1 MSGFKNVLVIC
12 QTLVMISLLFPQCT
26 FILPNVS
33 VGLYASII
41 IFQFSIYIFEPH
53 KSQFNYLIV
62 FVYSNLPIG
71 LLFLYSSFLIVSG
84 NFYLGPFPFFCQQ
97 TLISISF
104 NTTVLV
110 MDYLSF
116 YQCKTFL
123 KNIFTRYRILGWQL
137 FSFSL
142 LKSMFHDLL
151 DYIVFSKI
159 YFQVTF
165 WVFQQLSLQA
175 SAAGDVG
182 SILGQGTKIPY
193 VMQCSQNYNINNYY
207 L

>member
-1 MSGFKNVLVIC
+1 MSGFKNVFMIC
-12 QTLVMISLLFPQCT
+12 QTLVIISLLFPQCT
-26 FILPNVS
+26 FILLNVS
-33 VGLYASII
+33 IGLYASII

-62 FVYSNLPIG
+62 FAYSNLPIT
-71 LLFLYSSFLIVSG
+71 LLFLYSSFLLVSG

-97 TLISISF
+97 TLTSISF

-116 YQCKTFL
+116 YQYKTFL

-142 LKSMFHDLL
+142 LKSVFHDLL
-151 DYIVFSKI
+151 AYIVFQKYIFRGLSW
-159 YFQVTF
+159 YF
-165 WVFQQLSLQA
+165 S
-175 SAAGDVG
+175 S
-182 SILGQGTKIPY
+182 
-193 VMQCSQNYNINNYY
+193 
-207 L
+207 